1 MSDATDFV
9 SREEIEAMVLA
20 KAVEDPAFA
29 ARLKADPKAALS
41 EMFDTKLPASLTVHV
56 FQETPTDLMIRLPVV
71 VDDEISEKELEG
83 VAGGLC
89 TPLKV
94 IGVKKAAV
102 FIGKAAASG
111 AISGAVGAGVKKGA
125 KRW

>member
-1 MSDATDFV
+1 MSDASDFV

-29 ARLKADPKAALS
+29 VRLKADAKAALS
-41 EMFDTKLPASLTVHV
+41 EMFETKLPASLKIHV

-71 VDDEISEKELEG
+71 VDDEISEQELEG

-89 TPLKV
+89 TPLAV
-94 IGVKKAAV
+94 SCVQKAARGRLGWG
-102 FIGKAAASG
+102 IQNGKR
-111 AISGAVGAGVKKGA
+111 
-125 KRW
+125 RW

>member
-1 MSDATDFV
+1 MSDNANHV
-9 SREEIEAMVLA
+9 SREEMEAMVLA
-20 KAVEDPAFA
+20 RTVEDPAFA
-29 ARLKADPKAALS
+29 ARLKADPKAALA
-41 EMFDTKLPASLTVHV
+41 EMFDTQLPASLTVHV

-89 TPLKV
+89 TPLQE
-94 IGVKKAAV
+94 AANRTFQV
-102 FIGKAAASG
+102 LVRGPLG
-111 AISGAVGAGVKKGA
+111 GA

>member
-29 ARLKADPKAALS
+29 ARLKADAKAALS

-71 VDDEISEKELEG
+71 VDDEISEQELEG

-94 IGVKKAAV
+94 IGIKKAAAA
-102 FIGKAAASG
+102 IGKV
-111 AISGAVGAGVKKGA
+111 AIGGAVGAGVKKGA